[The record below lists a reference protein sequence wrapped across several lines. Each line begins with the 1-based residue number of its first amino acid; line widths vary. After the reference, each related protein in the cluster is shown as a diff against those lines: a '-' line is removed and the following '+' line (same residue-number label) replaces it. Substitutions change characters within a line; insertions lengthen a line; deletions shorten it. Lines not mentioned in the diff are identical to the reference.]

1 MRTIGPANRR
11 QCLDSGQ
18 RLRRGRRLTA
28 PAVAARGRRSA
39 SFDFSSRCR
48 HLGSRFFTGTRR
60 QWGVMFHAGSPM
72 RDWLLP
78 MAPVAALLY
87 FAIYPEQ
94 LYALFNWATRYVH

>member
-1 MRTIGPANRR
+1 
-11 QCLDSGQ
+11 
-18 RLRRGRRLTA
+18 
-28 PAVAARGRRSA
+28 
-39 SFDFSSRCR
+39 
-48 HLGSRFFTGTRR
+48 
-60 QWGVMFHAGSPM
+60 MFQAGSPM